1 MNHDQIRHLRS
12 LRLLL
17 SQDKSPLGFLLAA
30 GCPLSVRITG
40 ASLLPDMAGLTKIIN
55 DAHATDTPTTPYK
68 RLIEELKKADRDT
81 SNLEDILTYIRS
93 MKEVSTGGGTVRG
106 FTESE
111 LNNLET
117 EICNTIADAVTKDL
131 PDGDN
136 SYRRLARWVSSIDRV
151 VPVEIFTTN
160 YDLLL
165 EQALEEQNVPF
176 FDGFS
181 GSRYPFFDIHSVE
194 ENELPNYWARVW
206 KLHGSVN
213 WKTMSGR
220 VYRVSKGIAGSP
232 ELIYPSKLKYD
243 QSRKMP
249 FLAMSDRLTSFL
261 LKPHAVLFVCG
272 YSFGDEHINDTINRG
287 FVFIPE
293 EGDQVLVGFEL
304 NNPSR
309 PFVSGSLFH
318 RQNGEGGKV
327 NNNIKSI
334 ITRSGHTII
343 FDDSENG
350 ESITIRDKNS
360 NKIILDTVNKT
371 ICIEAQEKIQ
381 LTSKVISFDAAEL
394 ITSTSTNIESRASE
408 TILNAA
414 KDLSA
419 IIDNKTKI
427 VSKELDSTSD
437 KVNVRSVKEDLVLIS
452 KKQVITQS
460 GTKKIKL
467 S

>member
-1 MNHDQIRHLRS
+1 MKHDQIRHLRS

-40 ASLLPDMAGLTKIIN
+40 VPLLPDMAGLTKIIN
-55 DAHATDTPTTPYK
+55 DAHATDTPTTPYM

-131 PDGDN
+131 PDEDN

-272 YSFGDEHINDTINRG
+272 YSFGDDHINDTIINA
-287 FVFIPE
+287 
-293 EGDQVLVGFEL
+293 L
-304 NNPSR
+304 
-309 PFVSGSLFH
+309 
-318 RQNGEGGKV
+318 KV
-327 NNNIKSI
+327 NQSANVVALMYGKMKKDASGTLVAPEAVKKALERPNLSI
-334 ITRSGHTII
+334 WHDEEAVIGAQRREWSKFIDEKNE
-343 FDDSENG
+343 FVNFNFKKVDDRVSFG
-350 ESITIRDKNS
+350 DFASF
-360 NKIILDTVNKT
+360 
-371 ICIEAQEKIQ
+371 
-381 LTSKVISFDAAEL
+381 TSFLSEL
-394 ITSTSTNIESRASE
+394 IGDHPDA
-408 TILNAA
+408 
-414 KDLSA
+414 
-419 IIDNKTKI
+419 
-427 VSKELDSTSD
+427 D
-437 KVNVRSVKEDLVLIS
+437 KK
-452 KKQVITQS
+452 
-460 GTKKIKL
+460 
-467 S
+467 

>member
-1 MNHDQIRHLRS
+1 M
-12 LRLLL
+12 
-17 SQDKSPLGFLLAA
+17 
-30 GCPLSVRITG
+30 
-40 ASLLPDMAGLTKIIN
+40 
-55 DAHATDTPTTPYK
+55 
-68 RLIEELKKADRDT
+68 
-81 SNLEDILTYIRS
+81 
-93 MKEVSTGGGTVRG
+93 
-106 FTESE
+106 
-111 LNNLET
+111 
-117 EICNTIADAVTKDL
+117 TKDL

-272 YSFGDEHINDTINRG
+272 YSFGDEHINDTIINA
-287 FVFIPE
+287 
-293 EGDQVLVGFEL
+293 L
-304 NNPSR
+304 
-309 PFVSGSLFH
+309 
-318 RQNGEGGKV
+318 KV
-327 NNNIKSI
+327 NQSGNVVALMYGKMKKDASGTLVAPEAVKKALERPNLSI
-334 ITRSGHTII
+334 WHDEEAVIGAQRREWSKFIDEKNE
-343 FDDSENG
+343 FVNFNFKKVDDRVSFG
-350 ESITIRDKNS
+350 DFASF
-360 NKIILDTVNKT
+360 
-371 ICIEAQEKIQ
+371 
-381 LTSKVISFDAAEL
+381 TSFLSEL
-394 ITSTSTNIESRASE
+394 IGDHPDA
-408 TILNAA
+408 
-414 KDLSA
+414 
-419 IIDNKTKI
+419 
-427 VSKELDSTSD
+427 D
-437 KVNVRSVKEDLVLIS
+437 KK
-452 KKQVITQS
+452 
-460 GTKKIKL
+460 
-467 S
+467 